1 MIIDSF
7 KVIIIRGDK
16 VVYHKLLH
24 DEHRAKFDDETKN
37 MFKRLRSKDRLIIT
51 DIMCVDPSG
60 ERTRLQSL
68 DFIIGPDVAEEK
80 H

>member
-37 MFKRLRSKDRLIIT
+37 MFKRLRSKDRLIMENEHACNHWI
-51 DIMCVDPSG
+51 
-60 ERTRLQSL
+60 LLL
-68 DFIIGPDVAEEK
+68 DQMLRKKSIDCTS
-80 H
+80 